1 MLDDAS
7 IDGLEEAFR
16 LLPISNAGCGL
27 LVTSYLMKPSDFESR
42 LSAKAAGAPV
52 YVVSCECTVL
62 NESKAIE
69 LFHLRGPG
77 FRVEHDDLLRDVT
90 NELKVGMHLLFA
102 L

>member
-27 LVTSYLMKPSDFESR
+27 LVTSYLMKSDDFASR

-52 YVVSCECTVL
+52 YVVSRECTVL

-69 LFHLRGPG
+69 LFHLRG
-77 FRVEHDDLLRDVT
+77 FRVEHDGLLRDVT
-90 NELKVGMHLLFA
+90 KELKVGMYLLFA
-102 L
+102 Q